1 MNKATRKK
9 QLSYVRL
16 WKLIKQPNLLNT
28 IISIQLMALARKGLS
43 IPKAAK
49 VIPLSKY
56 QEQIKYS
63 EEGNVRTIAIALALK
78 KLYEMFSYVI

>member
-1 MNKATRKK
+1 
-9 QLSYVRL
+9 
-16 WKLIKQPNLLNT
+16 
-28 IISIQLMALARKGLS
+28 MALARKGLS